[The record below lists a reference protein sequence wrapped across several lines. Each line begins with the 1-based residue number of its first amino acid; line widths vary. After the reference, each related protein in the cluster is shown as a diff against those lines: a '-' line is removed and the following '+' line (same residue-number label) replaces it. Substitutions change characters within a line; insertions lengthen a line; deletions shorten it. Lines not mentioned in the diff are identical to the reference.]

1 MGVVLETIVH
11 RWLRVPYP
19 LHVRFARRVKK
30 PAATLLFI
38 HGLGNSGEAW
48 DDVIARLPDNVSIIT
63 IDLLGF
69 GDSPRPDW
77 AQYNAKTQARSVL
90 ATLLK
95 LGITSPVIVIGHSLG
110 SLVAIEMTKRYSLI
124 VKSLVLCSPPLYDTS
139 DTKLRFAV
147 RSDTILRQLY
157 STALKRPDDFV
168 RFSALAMKYQ
178 LINKAFNVTTDNID
192 SYMATLKTMIIN
204 QTSLRDAYSLTVPT
218 IILQGLLDP
227 LVVGKHLRRLA
238 KDKPNIRV
246 STVASGHEVKG
257 LFVGATVKAITL
269 LLPKQSKGIARSKS
283 NA

>member
-1 MGVVLETIVH
+1 MVVVLETIIH

-19 LHVRFARRVKK
+19 LHVRYARRVKK
-30 PAATLLFI
+30 PTATLLFI

-48 DDVIARLPDNVSIIT
+48 DEVIERLPHNVSIIT

-95 LGITSPVIVIGHSLG
+95 LGVTTPVIVIGHSLG

-139 DTKLRFAV
+139 DTKRRFAV
-147 RSDTILRQLY
+147 RSDAILRQLY
-157 STALKRPDDFV
+157 STALQRPDDFV
-168 RFSALAMKYQ
+168 RLSALAMKYQ

-204 QTSLRDAYSLTVPT
+204 QTSLTDARNITVPT

-227 LVVGKHLRRLA
+227 FVVSKHLRKLA

-257 LFVGATVKAITL
+257 LFVGATVKAIKE
-269 LLPKQSKGIARSKS
+269 LLPQSKKS
-283 NA
+283 VIKEK